1 MAEPDQS
8 NIVIASEVYTA
19 RPFEVMTLTA
29 LVYDYLLS
37 IGEEAELVW
46 SSRLSVIKVLFFLN
60 RYVPFIG
67 MTGLCYLYISFNTS
81 DHLQVECVPVFL
93 VFASFV
99 FLQFYFSGLILVAR
113 AYAVWGGSRKK
124 RSFFMLGMGCVVIWS
139 PGFYCGVRFL
149 KSATVSRRPVFPTG
163 CLIGLN
169 GHIDF
174 LGMID
179 LLVSETAAVAVL
191 LVKTVQM
198 PHSSIMKRM
207 SSDGILFYILIL
219 GATIANLIALNTT
232 SPAVCNFL
240 LAPQAALHSI
250 CCNRLLLRIR
260 KAAAQTEFFHD
271 SQLSPRESYLPSS
284 QISGEGIEMHS
295 I

>member
-19 RPFEVMTLTA
+19 RMSLVMTLTA

-46 SSRLSVIKVLFFLN
+46 SSRLSVIK
-60 RYVPFIG
+60 
-67 MTGLCYLYISFNTS
+67 
-81 DHLQVECVPVFL
+81 ECVPVFL